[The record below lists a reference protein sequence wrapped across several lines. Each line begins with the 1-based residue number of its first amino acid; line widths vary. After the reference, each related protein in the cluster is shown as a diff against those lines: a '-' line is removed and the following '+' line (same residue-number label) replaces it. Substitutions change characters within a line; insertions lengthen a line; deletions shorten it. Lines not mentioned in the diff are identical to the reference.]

1 MAVQR
6 KYERDIDLL
15 LAEEFSVSP
24 EFAPW
29 FLGQT
34 TTFKGVSAQVVD
46 VFVSKSDNT
55 GESDLVVLFDEKDGG
70 LRFALHIE
78 DKINAPLQPRQA
90 ARYRDRGEKGVA
102 AGEYDKFEVVL
113 CAPAK
118 YFQTHTG
125 ARDFDSRI
133 SYESVSDCLLSIH
146 KGDLRGKYRAA
157 FVAKAAEKSAKPWSQ
172 VNDDVT
178 NEFWEAATN
187 IAHHEFPDLEM
198 KKRKFSK
205 DSIWIH
211 FRPKDMPSQPR
222 RIYISFRGDQG
233 FMDLAFS
240 SCRAHKFQPLVKAI
254 LKPEMH
260 VEQAGKAAVIRLQ
273 VDPFK
278 IRKPDEDVLARV
290 RAAFQAC
297 VELIRFYRE
306 HRDVLNKAA
315 ANSLP
320 EF

>member
-34 TTFKGVSAQVVD
+34 TNFKGASAQVVD

-55 GESDLVVLFDEKDGG
+55 GESDLVVLFERDGG
-70 LRFALHIE
+70 VRFALHIE
-78 DKINAPLQPRQA
+78 DKINAPLQPGQA
-90 ARYRDRGEKGVA
+90 ARYRIRGKKGVDDK
-102 AGEYDKFEVVL
+102 EYSTFEVVL
-113 CAPAK
+113 CAPGK
-118 YFQTHTG
+118 YFQNHTG
-125 ARDFDSRI
+125 AGDFDSRI

-146 KGDLRGKYRAA
+146 KGDLRGRYRAD
-157 FVAKAAEKSAKPWSQ
+157 FVAKAAAKSAKPWSR
-172 VNDDVT
+172 VNDEVT
-178 NEFWEAATN
+178 NEFWKVATE
-187 IAHHEFPDLEM
+187 IAKDEFPDLAM
-198 KKRKFSK
+198 KKRTFSK

-211 FRPKDMPSQPR
+211 FRPNDMPSQPR
-222 RIYISFRGDQG
+222 RIYVSFRGDQG

-240 SCRAHKFQPLVKAI
+240 SCQAHKFHPQVKAI
-254 LKPEMH
+254 LTPEMH
-260 VEQAGKAAVIRLQ
+260 IEQTGKATVIRLQ

-278 IRKPDEDVLARV
+278 IRKPDEDVLAKV
-290 RAAFQAC
+290 RTAFQAC
-297 VELIRFYRE
+297 VELIRFYRAN
-306 HRDVLNKAA
+306 RDVLNRAA